1 MKKILLLYIFSTLIF
16 SDIKSQNFCNV
27 NERCPDFLA
36 NASQSVLYAPGP
48 FTVRIFVYIIR
59 NSSCEQATGMTDLEF
74 NNAMN
79 YLTSDFASHNICFS
93 LSGRQ
98 DICDDFLY
106 YNDIPGVFSYI
117 NNNQASYLHSNA
129 IDIFFCPNTSGA
141 PGGVAHGVPIL
152 NAPPGD
158 YFVVGGTFP
167 ANTWSG
173 VNYPIVVNNSH
184 VVSHEMGHCLG
195 LFHTFHGQPGCEPQ
209 GCEEHD
215 ISPFNIN
222 CGDLVPD
229 THADPCLQNGNANFM
244 SCTYTGFPIDPITG
258 IAYTPDMYNFM
269 SYMSPNCYQH
279 FTQGQG
285 QRMRSFIAS
294 NYLLTPRV
302 VPQDVYVQNKVFTQ
316 GTTLY
321 AGTTSVTAGSN
332 VTIPPYGNV
341 VIKSTSETE
350 FKSNNYITLEK
361 GFLVEPG
368 VGGDFYAHIDPA
380 FCSTTNQIN
389 SGKLASIPYYPLL
402 NRPKWYSVIP
412 TVIEGTAVRKIEDIG
427 DTLFNGTAYTIIN
440 IAPVNLPNLPN
451 TYFFF
456 TDTGNIYLREDVLD
470 KKVYQKSST
479 SGFPDS
485 LIYDFSL
492 NVGDAFPGIPAITLT
507 TIDSVLIASG
517 YHKRFI
523 FTYANDSIV
532 WIEGVGNITNPLGT
546 NAWFYYPGFHIIC
559 SYQNDTLVY
568 DEGGLYA
575 LNCGNLTSSVSQ
587 PTTIQNQY
595 CNLYPNPANDKLI
608 LDYFIPENVVG
619 SFSLMDISGKQV
631 FTSELKKQNNQLII
645 PCKKISSGIY
655 FFNFVVN
662 DAVSKTGKVSI
673 IH

>member
-16 SDIKSQNFCNV
+16 SDTKSQNFCNV
-27 NERCPDFLA
+27 NEHCPDFLA

-59 NSSCEQATGMTDLEF
+59 TSTCEGGMNESEF
-74 NNAMN
+74 NIAMN
-79 YLTSDFASHNICFS
+79 NLVNDFAPHNICFS
-93 LSGRQ
+93 LSGKQ
-98 DICDDFLY
+98 EICDDLLF
-106 YNDIPGVFSYI
+106 YNDIQGVMGDVTGTP
-117 NNNQASYLHSNA
+117 YLHSNA
-129 IDIFFCPNTSGA
+129 IDIFFCPNSAGA

-222 CGDLVPD
+222 CGDFVQD
-229 THADPCLQNGNANFM
+229 TPTDPCLQNGNANFM
-244 SCTYTGFPIDPITG
+244 SCTYTGFPNDPITG
-258 IAYTPDMYNFM
+258 IAYTTDMYNFM

-279 FTQGQG
+279 FTNDQG
-285 QRMRSFIAS
+285 QRMKSFIAS
-294 NYLLTPRV
+294 NPVLTPRV
-302 VPQDVYVQNKVFTQ
+302 VPDDIYVQNSVFTQ
-316 GTTLY
+316 GTVLY
-321 AGTTSVTAGSN
+321 AANTSVTAGSS
-332 VTIPPYGNV
+332 VTTGPVGPV
-341 VIKSTSETE
+341 EVKTSAKVE
-350 FKSNNYITLEK
+350 FKSNHSILLDK
-361 GFLVEPG
+361 VFLALPG
-368 VGGDFYAHIDPA
+368 SQGNFYAHIDPS
-380 FCSTTNQIN
+380 FCSVTNQIN
-389 SGKLASIPYYPLL
+389 SGRFTSTPYYPLL
-402 NRPKWYSVIP
+402 DKPKWYTVLP
-412 TVIEGTAVRKIEDIG
+412 TIIEGTSVRKIEDIG
-427 DTLFNGTAYTIIN
+427 DTLINGTSYTIIN
-440 IAPVNLPNLPN
+440 ISPYNLPNLPN
-451 TYFFF
+451 TYPFYY
-456 TDTGNIYLREDVLD
+456 DTGNVYLREDVLD

-546 NAWFYYPGFHIIC
+546 NAWFYYLGFHIIC

-575 LNCGNLTSSVSQ
+575 INCGNITSDNHHELTM
-587 PTTIQNQY
+587 QNSE
-595 CNLYPNPANDKLI
+595 LSIVPNPN
-608 LDYFIPENVVG
+608 NG
-619 SFSLMDISGKQV
+619 SFSVVVDLLTKQTVDLNIYNSLGQVEQIIYSNTVLESGKKV
-631 FTSELKKQNNQLII
+631 INCSEKLKA
-645 PCKKISSGIY
+645 GVY
-655 FFNFVVN
+655 FVKLSYEGKSWITKLFVAN
-662 DAVSKTGKVSI
+662 
-673 IH
+673 H